1 MIKVYIGIAVIVFT
15 FGSGWKA
22 KGWLEDSKDVKIL
35 TESIKNDND
44 TKAALTLLR
53 TESAGVSANA
63 KREIY
68 SIQPLV
74 VGSGGCPDFGQ
85 LRNEAFA
92 SFPEMYLQ

>member
-1 MIKVYIGIAVIVFT
+1 MIKVYIGIAIVVAAY
-15 FGSGWKA
+15 GAGWKT
-22 KGWLEDSKDVKIL
+22 KGWLEDSKDNKIL
-35 TESIKNDND
+35 TESISNDND
-44 TKAALTLLR
+44 NKAALTLLR

-68 SIQPLV
+68 SIQPLI